1 MSKKRRIW
9 TACLWGAAVIGM
21 LLLSRTINGQER
33 PHYREFVL
41 GSSLS
46 SVSAQTAVTAADAT
60 VVHLRPALLQD
71 LKWRLSYF
79 TAGSNLP
86 RADAVDQIVF
96 SFYNDQLFR
105 MVVDYDRERTRGMT
119 DADMT
124 AALSETYGPRL
135 KPAPKPAAVA
145 SSGIDYRRQIS
156 SWGSHEYSV
165 ALLQSAFGDGYQVV
179 VTSTAL
185 DALARTADAQAIR
198 LDRSEAPQ
206 RAIEEQKKAAADA
219 RLAEEKAR
227 AANKAAFRP

>member
-1 MSKKRRIW
+1 MSKKRRVR
-9 TACLWGAAVIGM
+9 TVCLWGAAMIG
-21 LLLSRTINGQER
+21 LLLVSSTITGQDR
-33 PHYREFVL
+33 PHYRDFVL

-46 SVSAQTAVTAADAT
+46 SVSAQAAVAAADAT

-79 TAGSNLP
+79 LAGSGEA
-86 RADAVDQIVF
+86 RADPVEQIVF

-105 MVVDYDRERTRGMT
+105 MVIDYDRERTRGMT

-124 AALSETYGPRL
+124 GALSETYGPVL
-135 KPAPKPAAVA
+135 KPASRPAVA
-145 SSGIDYRRQIS
+145 ASSEVDYGRPIAR
-156 SWGSHEYSV
+156 WGSPEYSV
-165 ALLQSAFGDGYQVV
+165 ALVRLAFGDGYRVV

-185 DALARTADAQAIR
+185 DALARTAKAQAIR
-198 LDRSEAPQ
+198 LDQRDAQQ
-206 RAIEEQKKAAADA
+206 RAIAEQKKAAEDA